1 MRCDLIRL
9 DVCLSDAMIER
20 KCWGYIGA
28 RARIYFPF
36 ITAAQDSAHSR
47 LDVYSI
53 CCLEYCTAI
62 DCRFKWRYKNLRCS
76 PTYIL
81 VSSSIWLFY
90 GLVDFLI
97 SIYPWMSV
105 RITLLSFKV
114 VGKGG
119 MGIMNGIEKGR
130 MRWCKQAMHRQ
141 RRMNHVGSKHSFGVW
156 WRFTWFETRKR
167 IIKFTPPILILMR
180 GIARKHIQLP
190 QFNLPH
196 GGDLHSLEGT
206 HILLV

>member
-1 MRCDLIRL
+1 MWWDAILVRL
-9 DVCLSDAMIER
+9 DGCLSDAMIER

-28 RARIYFPF
+28 RARISFPF

-62 DCRFKWRYKNLRCS
+62 DCRFKWRYKKLRCS

-81 VSSSIWLFY
+81 VASSTTRVVPVFLISLHPVWLFC

-97 SIYPWMSV
+97 SIYPWISV
-105 RITLLSFKV
+105 RITLLGFKV

-130 MRWCKQAMHRQ
+130 VRWCKQAMHRQ
-141 RRMNHVGSKHSFGVW
+141 RRINHVGSKHSFGS
-156 WRFTWFETRKR
+156 
-167 IIKFTPPILILMR
+167 LMTFHMIR
-180 GIARKHIQLP
+180 DTEKDNQIYP
-190 QFNLPH
+190 TYPH
-196 GGDLHSLEGT
+196 TYAESC
-206 HILLV
+206 